1 MQQLTKEINMEKTK
15 TQPKKRE
22 GVPMAFYSLDA
33 QSEHGKQFKRVLEQG
48 IDADNKAYSLLK
60 EYGATGRIPEMY
72 ADFGGIYAFV
82 FDDEPDKNL
91 FRAIGEKSTDGDTL
105 YIPNVQ
111 AEDNVCLWEKAD
123 ELTGD
128 NLIKSSKPFTAT
140 QAMMLVGR
148 KKVGLA
154 VGMELKYTSPAE
166 LLNLL
171 GVKKEDIDLYINNK
185 VSMQDLLKNR
195 LFVSRRD
202 KAYRTLAIGADKE
215 THQFEQAIE
224 GKQFCVYTVAK
235 GTDEAVA
242 LFFKTRQLPLIPQ
255 GALNQAAGIGDNSVR
270 CAFFG
275 LDGKFYIASRF
286 TSSLTETDGMTNI
299 TKEDYMTAL
308 EEAKVKYEQAK
319 KSHNNNITK

>member
-1 MQQLTKEINMEKTK
+1 MAKAK

-22 GVPMAFYSLDA
+22 GVPAAFYSLDA
-33 QSEHGKQFKRVLEQG
+33 QSEHGKQFKHVLEQG
-48 IDADNKAYSLLK
+48 VDADNKAYQLLK

-82 FDDEPDKNL
+82 FETDPDQTL

-105 YIPNVQ
+105 YIPNVR
-111 AEDNVCLWEKAD
+111 AEDNVTLWEKAD

-128 NLIKSSKPFTAT
+128 NLIKSSKPFTAN

-154 VGMELKYTSPAE
+154 VGIELKYTSPAE

-171 GVKKEDIDLYINNK
+171 GVKKEDIDLYIYNK
-185 VSMQDLLKNR
+185 VSVQELLKNR

-202 KAYRTLAIGADKE
+202 KAYRTLIIGADKE
-215 THQFEQAIE
+215 TRQFEQAIE
-224 GKQFCVYTVAK
+224 GKEFCVYTIAK

-242 LFFKTRQLPLIPQ
+242 LFFKTRQLPVVPQ
-255 GALNQAAGIGDNSVR
+255 GALNQAAGISDNSVR

-275 LDGKFYIASRF
+275 LNGKFYITSRF
-286 TSSLTETDGMTNI
+286 TSSLTEADGMTKI
-299 TKEDYMTAL
+299 TKEEYMNAL
-308 EEAKVKYEQAK
+308 EEAKAKYEKAK

>member
-1 MQQLTKEINMEKTK
+1 MAKTK
-15 TQPKKRE
+15 SQPKKRE
-22 GVPMAFYSLDA
+22 GVPAAFYSLDA

-48 IDADNKAYSLLK
+48 VEADNKAFSLLE
-60 EYGATGRIPEMY
+60 EYGATARIPEMY

-82 FDDEPDKNL
+82 FNEEPDKDL
-91 FRAIGEKSTDGDTL
+91 FRAISEKSTDGDTL

-111 AEDNVCLWEKAD
+111 AEDYVCLWEKAD
-123 ELTGD
+123 ELKGD
-128 NLIKSSKPFTAT
+128 NMIKSSKPFTAT

-154 VGMELKYTSPAE
+154 LGMELKYTSPAE

-185 VSMQDLLKNR
+185 VSVQDLLKNR

-202 KAYRTLAIGADKE
+202 KAYRTLVIGADKE
-215 THQFEQAIE
+215 TRQFEKVIE
-224 GKQFCVYTVAK
+224 GKQFCVYTIAK

-242 LFFKTRQLPLIPQ
+242 LFFKTRQLPVVPQ
-255 GALNQAAGIGDNSVR
+255 GALNQAAGISDNSVR

-275 LDGKFYIASRF
+275 LNGKFYICSRF
-286 TSSLTETDGMTNI
+286 TSSLTETDGMFNI
-299 TKEDYMTAL
+299 TKEEYMKVL
-308 EEAKVKYEQAK
+308 EEAKAKYAAAK
-319 KSHNNNITK
+319 QPKSK